1 MNIDIRPEAE
11 DMTLCLNKMCLNKCK
26 RYYQYWKPAQMQSY
40 INPANEYDKN
50 GNQKPCKI
58 RKEKL

>member
-40 INPANEYDKN
+40 INPANE
-50 GNQKPCKI
+50 
-58 RKEKL
+58 